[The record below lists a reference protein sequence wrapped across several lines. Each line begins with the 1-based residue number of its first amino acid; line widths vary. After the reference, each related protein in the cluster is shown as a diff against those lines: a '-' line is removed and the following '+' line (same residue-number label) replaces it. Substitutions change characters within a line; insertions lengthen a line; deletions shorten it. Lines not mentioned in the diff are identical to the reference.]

1 MIPYKSIFEIPDL
14 TSLDCEYIFRYRGL
28 VSYRRFKYGILFNHL
43 DKDEQW
49 NLMCQ
54 WERAPVTEEEYYFV
68 TTQLDRYE
76 DLFYLFLRRGEFDT
90 AFEYEKL
97 SGIDYKS
104 LCNIPQDIFFENEIF
119 YREWRFKETF
129 KKAIRIAK
137 YASYSQ
143 DNSVESERCQHHI
156 LRVMAAGCT
165 MNEKIVGILHHILD
179 DFNWTL
185 DKLQKEGFAEEII
198 EALHCLKQ
206 FDDETYREY
215 IERIKTN
222 SLATAVKLNDLSDN
236 MDIRHFEELTDQNF
250 KLLQKYYW
258 AYKELYKIVGGKYKY
273 GTHPSRLI

>member
-1 MIPYKSIFEIPDL
+1 MIPYKSIFDVPDL
-14 TSLDCEYIFRYRGL
+14 TSLDRECINRYRGL
-28 VSYRRFKYGILFNHL
+28 ESYRKLKYGILFKYL

-54 WERAPVTEEEYYFV
+54 WKRAPVTEEEYYFV
-68 TTQLDRYE
+68 TTQLERYE
-76 DLFYLFLRRGEFDT
+76 DLFYLFLRRGELDI

-97 SGIDYKS
+97 SGIDFKS
-104 LCNIPQDIFFENEIF
+104 LCNIPQDVFFENEIL
-119 YREWRFKETF
+119 YREWRFKEPF

-137 YASYSQ
+137 HASYNQ
-143 DNSVESERCQHHI
+143 DNSVESERYQHHI

-179 DFNWTL
+179 DSNWTL

-198 EALHCLKQ
+198 EAIHCLKES
-206 FDDETYREY
+206 DNESYDEY

-222 SLATAVKLNDLSDN
+222 LLAAAVKLNDLSDN
-236 MDIRHFEELTDQNF
+236 MDICRFEELTDKEF

-258 AYKELYKIVGGKYKY
+258 AYKELYKIVEGKY
-273 GTHPSRLI
+273 RI